1 MLRIY
6 RRLKGVVL
14 AAQQQDVLG
23 DKVAAE
29 MIGVS
34 REYIRQLIH
43 AGKIKA
49 QLSGSIWIINRASL
63 MKFKEQRDA
72 A

>member
-1 MLRIY
+1 MTI
-6 RRLKGVVL
+6 VE
-14 AAQQQDVLG
+14 
-23 DKVAAE
+23 AAE

-49 QLSGSIWIINRASL
+49 QLSGSIWIINKASL
-63 MKFKEQRDA
+63 MKFKAQREASA

>member
-1 MLRIY
+1 MTI
-6 RRLKGVVL
+6 VE
-14 AAQQQDVLG
+14 
-23 DKVAAE
+23 AAE

-43 AGKIKA
+43 AKKIKA
-49 QLSGSIWIINRASL
+49 QLSGSIWIINKASL
-63 MKFKEQRDA
+63 MKFKAQREASA